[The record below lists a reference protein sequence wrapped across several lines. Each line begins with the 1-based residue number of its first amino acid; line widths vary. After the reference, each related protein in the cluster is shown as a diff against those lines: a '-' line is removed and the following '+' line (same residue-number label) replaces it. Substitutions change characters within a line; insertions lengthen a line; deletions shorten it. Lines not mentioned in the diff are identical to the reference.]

1 MNLRRQVF
9 WTKFLEARRL
19 NLGKGMQGNAGIGS
33 GADTAS
39 SSSAGIDFTGGGGTG
54 GSKGKEAHQAKSL
67 KGVRQG
73 LDLTAMETR
82 ELLMNRPGGSK
93 AENNVLW
100 LVNRQQVAS
109 LESPTPFRC
118 ACKCFLPVVKV
129 SWIIPTGR
137 E

>member
-1 MNLRRQVF
+1 MTLRWQVF

-19 NLGKGMQGNAGIGS
+19 NLGRGTQGTGS
-33 GADTAS
+33 GADTAT

-100 LVNRQQVAS
+100 LVNRQQVAR
-109 LESPTPFRC
+109 LESNTPFRLHMRMLY
-118 ACKCFLPVVKV
+118 ACC
-129 SWIIPTGR
+129 
-137 E
+137 